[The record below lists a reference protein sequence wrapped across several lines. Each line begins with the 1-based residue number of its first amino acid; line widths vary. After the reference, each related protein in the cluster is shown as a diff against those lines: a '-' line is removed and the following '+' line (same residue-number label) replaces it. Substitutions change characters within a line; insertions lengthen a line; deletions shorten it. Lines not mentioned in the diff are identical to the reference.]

1 MRGLIHSA
9 SLSRYGEV
17 ARHAGLNP
25 ARMLREFRLPQR
37 SLREPDVLVP
47 IDSVRQLLET
57 SAARSGM
64 ESFGLRMA
72 EARHLSD
79 MGPLGLLVREQPTL
93 RLALEALTR
102 HANRIN
108 ETLHLVIEE
117 SRGIVVVREEL
128 LTGGSRPVRQAT
140 ELAVGVVFGILRLFL
155 GTHWLPRRV
164 CFAHAAPRDPSV
176 HKRLFGSQVDF
187 GQSFN
192 GIVCTTRDLAVANPH
207 ADPGIERLARR
218 LLSADPVRPAPDV
231 STQVRHLVAAL
242 LATGSCRIETVA
254 LRLGIGRRTIHRR
267 LRQEGTTF
275 REVVAAVQRE
285 LATRYVHDRR
295 RSLADLSVSLGFGTP
310 SAFSRWYRRQFG
322 ETALAQRR
330 RAASTARSSG
340 R

>member
-17 ARHAGLNP
+17 ARRAGLNP
-25 ARMLREFRLPQR
+25 ARMLREFRLPRR

-79 MGPLGLLVREQPTL
+79 MGPLGLLIREQPTL

-117 SRGIVVVREEL
+117 SRGIVVLREEL

-155 GTHWLPRRV
+155 GTRWLPRRV
-164 CFAHAAPRDPSV
+164 CFAHAAPRDLSV
-176 HKRLFGSQVDF
+176 HKRLFGGHVDF

-192 GIVCTTRDLAVANPH
+192 GIVCTTRDLAVANPN

-218 LLSADPVRPAPDV
+218 LLSADPVRPAPDL

-242 LATGSCRIETVA
+242 LGTGSCRIETVA

-275 REVVAAVQRE
+275 SEVVAAVQRE

-295 RSLADLSVSLGFGTP
+295 RSLADLAVSLGFGTP
-310 SAFSRWYRRQFG
+310 SAFSRWYRREFG